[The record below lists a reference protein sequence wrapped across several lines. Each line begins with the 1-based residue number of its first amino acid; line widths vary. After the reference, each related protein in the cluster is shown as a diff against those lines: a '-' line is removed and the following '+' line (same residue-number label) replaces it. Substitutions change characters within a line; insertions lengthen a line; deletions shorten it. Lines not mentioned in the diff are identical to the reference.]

1 MRIPIFRVGSWAR
14 WRIVQ
19 RRWDV
24 DCVDLVSWCQMFHRK
39 HRKTIGKQCGMMIFT
54 GLHGDFNDHHFRRF
68 HGTIYKDIYTYSSFL
83 GGSKGASQ
91 FDLGSREFYICQTNT
106 SEIEQNS
113 RHFPKFEKQRQILPH
128 FPNHQRSYQ
137 RSSEIQVTTNLW
149 KLNHQ
154 KSSEVRKNSLLPSLL
169 VPLRL

>member
-1 MRIPIFRVGSWAR
+1 M
-14 WRIVQ
+14 
-19 RRWDV
+19 

-54 GLHGDFNDHHFRRF
+54 GLHGDFNDHFRRF

>member
-1 MRIPIFRVGSWAR
+1 M
-14 WRIVQ
+14 
-19 RRWDV
+19 

-113 RHFPKFEKQRQILPH
+113 RHFPKFENNDKSFHIFRIIKDLIKDPLKFRLPQI
-128 FPNHQRSYQ
+128 FGS
-137 RSSEIQVTTNLW
+137 
-149 KLNHQ
+149 
-154 KSSEVRKNSLLPSLL
+154 
-169 VPLRL
+169 